1 MTPLSFKEWMT
12 HHPGECI
19 EHYMGLHDSLFE
31 AGRYDMLT
39 DIYSGMFLYMP
50 SDPDGNPDTLRRQLL
65 RIMPLYNQVLSKTG
79 AYEAAVQ
86 LLDSIRLSGHPFLT
100 GYCAYPLWAFEAQ
113 NSLMTDDNRRTE
125 ALADFFCRAI
135 ATGRSVGR
143 HAVLPHGFVGL
154 PLQQCSPECSVPD
167 AGTGCRGLSAGWG
180 NPRCGSHIG
189 TVGIL
194 LQARRAI
201 CKSC

>member
-125 ALADFFCRAI
+125 ALADSF
-135 ATGRSVGR
+135 
-143 HAVLPHGFVGL
+143 AVLL
-154 PLQQCSPECSVPD
+154 PPDDQSVVMLCCHMVSWAYHFSSCLLYTSD
-167 AGTGCRGLSAGWG
+167 AADE
-180 NPRCGSHIG
+180 
-189 TVGIL
+189 
-194 LQARRAI
+194 
-201 CKSC
+201 

>member
-1 MTPLSFKEWMT
+1 MDDPSSR
-12 HHPGECI
+12 ECI

-125 ALADFFCRAI
+125 ALADSLPCYCHRTI
-135 ATGRSVGR
+135 SRSSCCVATWFRGLTTS
-143 HAVLPHGFVGL
+143 AVL
-154 PLQQCSPECSVPD
+154 
-167 AGTGCRGLSAGWG
+167 
-180 NPRCGSHIG
+180 
-189 TVGIL
+189 
-194 LQARRAI
+194 ARM
-201 CKSC
+201 

>member
-1 MTPLSFKEWMT
+1 MT

-86 LLDSIRLSGHPFLT
+86 LLDSIRTPVS
-100 GYCAYPLWAFEAQ
+100 
-113 NSLMTDDNRRTE
+113 D
-125 ALADFFCRAI
+125 
-135 ATGRSVGR
+135 
-143 HAVLPHGFVGL
+143 
-154 PLQQCSPECSVPD
+154 
-167 AGTGCRGLSAGWG
+167 
-180 NPRCGSHIG
+180 
-189 TVGIL
+189 GIL
-194 LQARRAI
+194 CLSSLGFRSAEQFDDG
-201 CKSC
+201 